1 MKVYYPNT
9 LKIPEDFSRTLEAL
23 KSRAWTTDPADF
35 TSYGFTRIPSPS
47 MRRTRKTLDKC
58 AWDYK
63 FSSTSFGP
71 DGKQH
76 PPIATLSSKS
86 GVKWELHFKD
96 IPEMNLWKQEHFKT
110 ELILPKA

>member
-9 LKIPEDFSRTLEAL
+9 LKIAEDFNRTEEAL
-23 KSRAWTTDPADF
+23 RSRAWTTDPTDF
-35 TSYGFTRIPSPS
+35 TSYGFTRIPSLS

-63 FSSTSFGP
+63 FSSSSVGSN
-71 DGKQH
+71 GKQH
-76 PPIATLSSKS
+76 SPIATLSSKS

-96 IPEMNLWKQEHFKT
+96 GTEEHLWKQEHFKT
-110 ELILPKA
+110 ELVLPKA